1 MSVNDAGLT
10 PHNSAMTLTELE
22 YIVAVA
28 VAVAVARNFFWQGR
42 QSLPRL
48 ATRPE
53 RGDQETLKRSCSSI
67 CLTASPVKSR

>member
-10 PHNSAMTLTELE
+10 PHNSAMTSTELE
-22 YIVAVA
+22 YI
-28 VAVAVARNFFWQGR
+28 VAVARNFFWQGR

>member
-1 MSVNDAGLT
+1 MRVNDAGLT
-10 PHNSAMTLTELE
+10 PHDSALTLTELK

-28 VAVAVARNFFWQGR
+28 RIFFWQGR

-48 ATRPE
+48 ATHPE

-67 CLTASPVKSR
+67 CLSASPVKSR

>member
-22 YIVAVA
+22 YI